1 LGSTKTQKM
10 AYPCIW
16 LESGAKEAADYYISI
31 FPNSKLLSNNP
42 MATVFELDGQRY
54 MTLNG
59 ATENAFNDGISFV
72 ITCETQA
79 EIDHYWN
86 AFTKEGK
93 ESKCGWC
100 RDKYGVAWQVL
111 PAQLGK
117 WMSNPQT
124 APKAMYAFM
133 QMKKFDIAVMEAA
146 VAE

>member
-1 LGSTKTQKM
+1 LESTKTQKM

-100 RDKYGVAWQVL
+100 RYKYGVAWQVL

-146 VAE
+146 VNG